1 MSFYFQEPAGGT
13 IVLAN
18 TVRCS
23 NKTEGGNTV
32 FMCAS
37 MCECDCVYV
46 FMHAYIN
53 NLTHLISPLH
63 SLICGCLFTGAG
75 VSIIR

>member
-1 MSFYFQEPAGGT
+1 
-13 IVLAN
+13 
-18 TVRCS
+18 
-23 NKTEGGNTV
+23 
-32 FMCAS
+32 MCAS

-63 SLICGCLFTGAG
+63 SSYLWMF
-75 VSIIR
+75 VYRS